1 MTQSF
6 RSCPLISG
14 CCKQKTTK
22 TTKTFTFKI
31 KIFTFIITQIQV
43 IMAQGSACVVWHKD
57 AAGIVHVLMGIE
69 SRYLTD
75 YMDELEFRAL
85 NEHLR
90 GDMDAGKKPGAISA
104 RTEELYLHAT
114 PGCYHRDAQNRKIFN
129 PRIPLAEFQK
139 IPVAHCLLEEDSKP
153 IFERRAKALQVLIG
167 RRVQYDTPV
176 VDSGNYTVNFRIV
189 VDPTTLPT
197 LRSLEMTTHGFTLRA
212 SPHVAMSSFGI
223 LKGRKNGVETFEDAM
238 LRELAEESGTQGVG
252 VVLTPIGNR
261 GPNHFFALELT
272 AGQKETW
279 QRHIASRLTR
289 NSGELFNLGWVPCFD
304 AGMNVI
310 RPHVQAH
317 PSIAMNGVS
326 STALEL
332 FGDACFSG
340 MIPSC
345 MPSAAARAARAA
357 ASRAAPAAAAAP
369 AAPAAA
375 SRAAPAAARAGPFH
389 APSPHSQYDYQ
400 HGPPRSQHGPP
411 RSQHGPPRSQHGPPR
426 SQHGPPRSQHD
437 HPSRDDRFSHPH
449 SQHRGV
455 NKPHHRR
462 GGKTRKTNK
471 KTFKRRK

>member
-1 MTQSF
+1 
-6 RSCPLISG
+6 
-14 CCKQKTTK
+14 
-22 TTKTFTFKI
+22 
-31 KIFTFIITQIQV
+31 
-43 IMAQGSACVVWHKD
+43 MAQGSACVVWHKD

-75 YMDELEFRAL
+75 YMDDLEFRAL

-90 GDMDAGKKPGAISA
+90 GDIDAGKKPGAISA
-104 RTEELYLHAT
+104 MTEQLHLSAT
-114 PGCYHRDAQNRKIFN
+114 PGCCHRDAQDIKRLN
-129 PRIPLAEFQK
+129 PRMHLAEFQK
-139 IPVAHCLLEEDSKP
+139 IPVAHLLGSLEGSKP
-153 IFERRAKALQVLIG
+153 IFERRAKALQALIG

-176 VDSGNYTVNFRIV
+176 SVVGNYTVNFRIV
-189 VDPTTLPT
+189 VDPTTLPA
-197 LRSLEMTTHGFTLRA
+197 LRSLETTTHGFTLRA

-223 LKGRKNGVETFEDAM
+223 LKGRRNAAETFDAAM
-238 LRELAEESGTQGVG
+238 LRELAEESGTQGIG
-252 VVLTPIGNR
+252 VALTPIGDR

-332 FGDACFSG
+332 FRDMCFRG

-345 MPSAAARAARAA
+345 MPPAAAAAARAAPSAAARAAPSAA
-357 ASRAAPAAAAAP
+357 ASRAPAAAASH
-369 AAPAAA
+369 AAA
-375 SRAAPAAARAGPFH
+375 AAARS
-389 APSPHSQYDYQ
+389 APSAAAAARSAPSAAAAARSAPSAAAAARSAPSAAAAARSQYGPPPSSRDVSY
-400 HGPPRSQHGPP
+400 HGPT
-411 RSQHGPPRSQHGPPR
+411 
-426 SQHGPPRSQHD
+426 
-437 HPSRDDRFSHPH
+437 RDGSSHHH
-449 SQHRGV
+449 SSGV

-462 GGKTRKTNK
+462 FNKGGKTRKTNK